1 MLSLVCILCAYI
13 VTPANAEMTTDNVIV
28 KDENIRFESPDILAD
43 IGTVSIKYSIII
55 DQEQNNLYPTF
66 DNSEAALQNFK

>member
-1 MLSLVCILCAYI
+1 
-13 VTPANAEMTTDNVIV
+13 MTTDNVIV

-55 DQEQNNLYPTF
+55 DQEQNYLWFVRTF
-66 DNSEAALQNFK
+66 K